1 MKKTSKIVLLAM
13 AALLA
18 LTLAGCQRPVAEL
31 KLDTSAV
38 KTELAFNED
47 LDLSGLIVTAVYED
61 GTEAVVPASDY
72 TVDQGGFQKDKAGTY
87 TITVT
92 AHEKQASFQVTV
104 AEFVRAETG
113 FRVDRSSVLNV
124 YGYGSDV
131 DFSGVQVYAVF
142 NDGSEELLEASAYD
156 LDDSAFKN
164 DEVGTYTIT
173 VTYKDY
179 APQTFTVQIVAA
191 GDSDSVIYDGDTRI
205 MFSTVN
211 YTFSVSSDQTVT
223 FTAEN
228 GAVTKVECVAGQTYP
243 YPKLENGDYE
253 MSYVSSS
260 GEPTVR
266 KLRFVDRV
274 SALSYGPDY
283 ALYLNT
289 LGNLGQEGSDFL
301 DTEADPYEVG
311 TADSFLFDVELLGD
325 GAASIDFSLDVLKLT
340 FEILEDGAFVAAPED
355 LAVIEGNEVFFGSA
369 YAGRTVRV
377 SVESRYTEQD
387 VLTFEF
393 LLNDGV
399 NVFTHKQMEAAY
411 GSFNVHCINLHR
423 NLVITEADLDDDQF
437 FWVDGEKC
445 CIKNLGEGTVL
456 SSVEYDAEGN
466 LTKNATGNLYVRVS
480 QDKTGDH
487 LTVNGNYFTI
497 DITALETFKVHTD
510 ANHPGNSGNL
520 NNTGE
525 LRQVVNSQTGVF
537 WSYVR
542 GSSAHRSELE
552 TQAAD
557 TVDDSGATLVDGSK
571 AVFDE
576 GEDNWLSFANLSIK
590 GNTSLPTDDQ
600 IAEDGGM
607 EVIYANSGAYCGFRT
622 YYTDMTAENV
632 SIYGT
637 VVPFSAI
644 GLGADTDLTACYLRE
659 SWANNVYS
667 YNGSDVTITDS
678 VLTTAGGAAVW
689 LEDRDH
695 RSGSVFNS
703 NLTLENTVIEN
714 LVAGNEPWFAAWNL
728 TMVGSMKAAIESS
741 VNTFSKSEKTIIQ
754 EKTVNNQPS
763 QCFNFAVVITEIYDE
778 VGNEEG
784 AFKSA
789 VTIDGHTVQHNR
801 NALAND
807 DVRKNSTATFIP
819 FGDLSL
825 TNDFLAAVA
834 ELVPGLMQG
843 GMDLETAQVEA
854 VNQLMYQSILEA
866 EYIELA
872 LTLDLGD
879 VGRMTA
885 YLTTYD
891 AQA

>member
-18 LTLAGCQRPVAEL
+18 MTLAGCQRPVAEL

-72 TVDQGGFQKDKAGTY
+72 TVDQGGFRKDQAGTY

-179 APQTFTVQIVAA
+179 APQTFTVQIVEA
-191 GDSDSVIYDGDTRI
+191 GDSSGVIYDGDTRI

-228 GAVTKVECVAGQTYP
+228 GAVTEVECVAGQSYP

-274 SALSYGPDY
+274 SALSYGSDY
-283 ALYLNT
+283 ALYLDT
-289 LGNLGQEGSDFL
+289 LENLGQEGSDFL

-311 TADSFLFDVELLGD
+311 TADGFLFDVELLGD

-340 FEILEDGAFVAAPED
+340 FEILTDGAFVTAPED
-355 LAVIEGNEVFFGSA
+355 LAVIEGDEVRFSSA

-377 SVESRYTEQD
+377 SVESRYTDQD

-423 NLVITEADLDDDQF
+423 NLVITPDDLDDDQF

-445 CIKNLGEGTVL
+445 CIKNLTEGTVI

-466 LTKNATGNLYVRVS
+466 LVNNATGNIYVRVS

-497 DITALETFKVHTD
+497 DITALETFQPHTD
-510 ANHPGNSGNL
+510 SNHPGNSGKL
-520 NNTGE
+520 STVE
-525 LRQVVNSQTGVF
+525 TLDVVNSQTGIFYSCVQTN
-537 WSYVR
+537 
-542 GSSAHRSELE
+542 SEQRAQLE
-552 TQAAD
+552 SQAVTAAG
-557 TVDDSGATLVDGSK
+557 SGAYDGDESK

-576 GEDNWLSFANLSIK
+576 GEDNWQVFNNISLK
-590 GNTSLPTDDQ
+590 GNSRRPTDDQ
-600 IAEDGGM
+600 DETT
-607 EVIYANSGAYCGFRT
+607 IYQNSGAYCGFR
-622 YYTDMTAENV
+622 YYSNDMTFNNV
-632 SIYGT
+632 SVYAT
-637 VVPFSAI
+637 VIPVTAVRI
-644 GLGADTDLTACYLRE
+644 GCDTELNKCYFRE

-667 YNGSDVTITDS
+667 YSGSDVTIADS
-678 VLTTAGGAAVW
+678 VLTTAGGASVW
-689 LEDRDH
+689 LEDHDY
-695 RSGSVFNS
+695 RSGSVFNC
-703 NLTLENTVIEN
+703 NLTIENSVIEN
-714 LVAGNEPWFAAWNL
+714 QVAGTEPWFKAWNL
-728 TMVGSMKAAIESS
+728 TFVSGAAAEI
-741 VNTFSKSEKTIIQ
+741 NTGVTTFTGGTKSLVQK
-754 EKTVNNQPS
+754 KTVGTS
-763 QCFNFAVVITEIYDE
+763 EFDCFNFAVVILEDFEIPQGESAGQYKSAFTLDGVFSQVDRTKLESDPRQTAGVPIFAFLPEYYDTDAFMAAIGAALPG
-778 VGNEEG
+778 VGNDAEL
-784 AFKSA
+784 AFQA
-789 VTIDGHTVQHNR
+789 VMAQSLLEADWV
-801 NALAND
+801 
-807 DVRKNSTATFIP
+807 SIP
-819 FGDLSL
+819 YDLSMIGKGDMTL
-825 TNDFLAAVA
+825 YAPIYETSAA
-834 ELVPGLMQG
+834 
-843 GMDLETAQVEA
+843 
-854 VNQLMYQSILEA
+854 
-866 EYIELA
+866 
-872 LTLDLGD
+872 
-879 VGRMTA
+879 
-885 YLTTYD
+885 
-891 AQA
+891 

>member
-18 LTLAGCQRPVAEL
+18 MTLAGCQRPVAEL

-72 TVDQGGFQKDKAGTY
+72 TVDQGGFRKDQAGTY

-142 NDGSEELLEASAYD
+142 NDGSEELLEESEYD

-164 DEVGTYTIT
+164 DEVGTYTIS

-179 APQTFTVQIVAA
+179 APQTFTVQIVEA
-191 GDSDSVIYDGDTRI
+191 GDSSGVIYDGDTRI

-228 GAVTKVECVAGQTYP
+228 GAVTEVECVAGQSYP

-274 SALSYGPDY
+274 SALSYGSDY
-283 ALYLNT
+283 ALYLDT
-289 LGNLGQEGSDFL
+289 LENLGQEGSDFL

-311 TADSFLFDVELLGD
+311 TADGFLFDVELLGD

-340 FEILEDGAFVAAPED
+340 FEIRTDGAFVTAPED
-355 LAVIEGNEVFFGSA
+355 LAVIEGDEVRFSSA

-423 NLVITEADLDDDQF
+423 NLVITPDDLDADQF

-445 CIKNLGEGTVL
+445 CIKNLGEGTVI

-466 LTKNATGNLYVRVS
+466 LVNNATGNIYVRVS

-497 DITALETFKVHTD
+497 DITALETFQPHTD
-510 ANHPGNSGNL
+510 SNHPGNAGNL

-525 LRQVVNSQTGVF
+525 TRPVVNSQTGVF
-537 WSYVR
+537 WTYVK

-552 TQAAD
+552 AQAEAA
-557 TVDDSGATLVDGSK
+557 VDDSGATLVDGSK

-590 GNTSLPTDDQ
+590 GNSRRPTNDQ
-600 IAEDGGM
+600 DM
-607 EVIYANSGAYCGFRT
+607 DTVYANSGAYCGFRT

-632 SIYGT
+632 SIYAT

-667 YNGSDVTITDS
+667 YNGSDVNISDS
-678 VLTTAGGAAVW
+678 KLTTAGGAAIW
-689 LEDRDH
+689 LEDRDY

-703 NLTLENTVIEN
+703 NLTLDNTVIQNE
-714 LVAGNEPWFAAWNL
+714 VVGTEPWFVAWNL
-728 TMVGSMKAAIESS
+728 TTVVSGAITPLEEAVSGYSLGQKSILTEKETSVGTS
-741 VNTFSKSEKTIIQ
+741 NY
-754 EKTVNNQPS
+754 
-763 QCFNFAVVITEIYDE
+763 FNFAVVITEIYTVPE
-778 VGNEEG
+778 NTPEG

-789 VTIDGHTVQHNR
+789 VTIDGRTVQHNR
-801 NALAND
+801 NVLAN
-807 DVRKNSTATFIP
+807 DVRKNDMATFIP
-819 FGDLSL
+819 FGNLSL
-825 TNDFLAAVA
+825 TNDFLVKVT
-834 ELVPGLMQG
+834 ELVMG
-843 GMDLETAQVEA
+843 GTDQITA

-872 LTLDLGD
+872 LNLDLGD
-879 VGRMTA
+879 VGKMTA
-885 YLTTYD
+885 YIPMYD

>member
-142 NDGSEELLEASAYD
+142 NDGSEELLEVSAYD

-179 APQTFTVQIVAA
+179 APQTFTVQIVEA
-191 GDSDSVIYDGDTRI
+191 GDSSGVIYDGDTRI

-228 GAVTKVECVAGQTYP
+228 GAVTEVECVAGQTYP

-274 SALSYGPDY
+274 SALSYGSDY
-283 ALYLNT
+283 ALYLDT
-289 LGNLGQEGSDFL
+289 LENLGQEGSDFL

-311 TADSFLFDVELLGD
+311 TADGFLFDVELLGD

-340 FEILEDGAFVAAPED
+340 FEILTDGAFVTAPED
-355 LAVIEGNEVFFGSA
+355 LAVIEGDEVRFSSA

-423 NLVITEADLDDDQF
+423 NLVITPDDLDDDQF

-466 LTKNATGNLYVRVS
+466 LVNNATGNLYVRVS

-510 ANHPGNSGNL
+510 ANHPGNAGNL

-525 LRQVVNSQTGVF
+525 TRPVVNSQTGVF

-557 TVDDSGATLVDGSK
+557 TVDDSGATLVDGSR
-571 AVFDE
+571 AVFDA

-590 GNTSLPTDDQ
+590 GNSRRPTNDQ
-600 IAEDGGM
+600 DM
-607 EVIYANSGAYCGFRT
+607 DTVYANSGAYCGFRT
-622 YYTDMTAENV
+622 YYTDTVAENISV
-632 SIYGT
+632 YAT
-637 VVPFSAI
+637 VVPFNSI
-644 GLGADTDLTACYLRE
+644 GLGADMDLTTCYLRE

-678 VLTTAGGAAVW
+678 VLTTAGGAAIW
-689 LEDRDH
+689 LEDRDY

-703 NLTLENTVIEN
+703 NLTLENTTIRNEV
-714 LVAGNEPWFAAWNL
+714 VGTEPWFVAWNL
-728 TMVGSMKAAIESS
+728 TTVVSGAITPLEEAVSGYSLGQKSILTEKETSVGTS
-741 VNTFSKSEKTIIQ
+741 NY
-754 EKTVNNQPS
+754 
-763 QCFNFAVVITEIYDE
+763 FNFAVVITEIYTVPE
-778 VGNEEG
+778 NTPEG

-789 VTIDGHTVQHNR
+789 VTIDGRTVQHNR
-801 NALAND
+801 NVLAK
-807 DVRKNSTATFIP
+807 DVRKNDMATFIP

-825 TNDFLAAVA
+825 TNDFLAKVT
-834 ELVPGLMQG
+834 ELVMG
-843 GMDLETAQVEA
+843 GTDQVTAI
-854 VNQLMYQSILEA
+854 NQLMYQSILEA

-872 LTLDLGD
+872 LNLDLGD
-879 VGRMTA
+879 VGKMTA
-885 YLTTYD
+885 YIPMYD

>member
-18 LTLAGCQRPVAEL
+18 MTLAGCQRPVAEL

-72 TVDQGGFQKDKAGTY
+72 TVDQGGFRKDQAGTY

-179 APQTFTVQIVAA
+179 EPQTFTVQIVEA
-191 GDSDSVIYDGDTRI
+191 GDSSGVIYDGDTRI

-228 GAVTKVECVAGQTYP
+228 GAVTEVECVAGQSYP

-260 GEPTVR
+260 GESTVR

-274 SALSYGPDY
+274 SALSYGSDY
-283 ALYLNT
+283 ALYLDT
-289 LGNLGQEGSDFL
+289 LENLGQEGSDFL

-311 TADSFLFDVELLGD
+311 TADGFLFDVELLGD

-340 FEILEDGAFVAAPED
+340 FEILTDGAFVTAPED
-355 LAVIEGNEVFFGSA
+355 LAVIEGDEVRFSSA

-423 NLVITEADLDDDQF
+423 NLVITPDDLDDDQF

-466 LTKNATGNLYVRVS
+466 LVNNATGNIYVRVS

-497 DITALETFKVHTD
+497 DITALETFQPHTD
-510 ANHPGNSGNL
+510 SNHPGNAGNL

-525 LRQVVNSQTGVF
+525 TRPVVNSQTGVF

-557 TVDDSGATLVDGSK
+557 TVDDSGATLVDGSR
-571 AVFDE
+571 AVFDA

-590 GNTSLPTDDQ
+590 GNSRRPTNDQ
-600 IAEDGGM
+600 DM
-607 EVIYANSGAYCGFRT
+607 DTVYANSGAYCGFRT
-622 YYTDMTAENV
+622 YYTDTVAENISV
-632 SIYGT
+632 YAT
-637 VVPFSAI
+637 VVPFNSI
-644 GLGADTDLTACYLRE
+644 GLGADMDLTTCYLRE

-667 YNGSDVTITDS
+667 YNGSDVNISDS
-678 VLTTAGGAAVW
+678 KLTTAGGAAIW
-689 LEDRDH
+689 LEDRDY

-703 NLTLENTVIEN
+703 NLTLDNTVIQNE
-714 LVAGNEPWFAAWNL
+714 VVGTEPWFVAWNL
-728 TMVGSMKAAIESS
+728 TTVVSGAITPLEEAVSGYSLGQKSILTEKETSVGTS
-741 VNTFSKSEKTIIQ
+741 NY
-754 EKTVNNQPS
+754 
-763 QCFNFAVVITEIYDE
+763 FNFAVVITEIYTVPE
-778 VGNEEG
+778 NTPEG

-789 VTIDGHTVQHNR
+789 VTIDGRTVQHNR
-801 NALAND
+801 NVLASD
-807 DVRKNSTATFIP
+807 PREDEKGTATFIP
-819 FGDLSL
+819 FGNLSL
-825 TNDFLAAVA
+825 TNDFLAKVT
-834 ELVPGLMQG
+834 ELVMG
-843 GMDLETAQVEA
+843 GTDQITA

-872 LTLDLGD
+872 LNLDLGD
-879 VGRMTA
+879 VGKMTA
-885 YLTTYD
+885 YIPMYD